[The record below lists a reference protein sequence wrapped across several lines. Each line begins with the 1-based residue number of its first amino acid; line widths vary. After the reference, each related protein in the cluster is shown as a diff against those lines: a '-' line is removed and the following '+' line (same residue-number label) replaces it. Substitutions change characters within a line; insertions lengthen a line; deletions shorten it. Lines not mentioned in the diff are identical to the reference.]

1 MARFEHLP
9 VYNRSFELTKACFR
23 ALEKMPRGHKKAIG
37 DRIVNS
43 SLRQTQIIVYA
54 NGAQNKEASLVKLIL
69 EIENKVLLL
78 RVATDLKVL
87 SLGEGL
93 NMADLGS

>member
-23 ALEKMPRGHKKAIG
+23 ELEKMPRGHKKAIG